1 MILLLSQKTELSFM
15 QLVQMLLYVSAR
27 VAICIKET
35 EPEELPTGQ
44 REGQAGQ
51 ATFAQYSHRGSDRG
65 GFCSHCIYP
74 LKELSAEKEGNWM
87 KRSQSEQFLSSLII
101 TTSPV
106 KTKVLQS
113 RSRTRLF

>member
-15 QLVQMLLYVSAR
+15 QLMQMLLYVSAR

-74 LKELSAEKEGNWM
+74 LKELSAEKRG
-87 KRSQSEQFLSSLII
+87 IG
-101 TTSPV
+101 
-106 KTKVLQS
+106 
-113 RSRTRLF
+113 

>member
-1 MILLLSQKTELSFM
+1 M
-15 QLVQMLLYVSAR
+15 QLVQMLLFLSAR

-35 EPEELPTGQ
+35 EPEELPTGR

-51 ATFAQYSHRGSDRG
+51 ATFAQYSDRGSDRG
-65 GFCSHCIYP
+65 GFCSHSLYH

-87 KRSQSEQFLSSLII
+87 KRSRREQFLSSVII

-106 KTKVLQS
+106 KTKVLHS
-113 RSRTRLF
+113 RSRTKVFLCGCLLILLVKL